1 LFAVRNTC
9 HLFRNVV
16 DHNNGALL
24 ARSSL
29 NLPHPPPDP
38 RFYMRFIRDPV
49 KYAAMRDFFGITD
62 PWKPGLFGSV
72 KYTEMLFKL
81 GRCHVCRK
89 GTCNPPDLLQI
100 QLRLCSDH
108 CRLIFYH
115 DEVQF
120 LLPKNRYRQPRALKI
135 DRHIIP
141 WLPTVTRTKRRR
153 EEATH
158 GVLTR
163 DLMAARREYHDEV
176 TAAPP
181 EERIQRE
188 RALFEKYSIRTSRT
202 SVLSVASLRLGMQC
216 RADPVCCSQW
226 QVYMD
231 EWLRVIEK
239 DKKAFE
245 TANKTRHSDRIIRLK
260 RISRKD
266 GLPLPSFKRQATQH
280 PLFRKRAVGLR
291 RITESALRKA
301 SVLKGGKSKRRACGQ
316 CGISIPTQWL
326 DEHVARHHPETLPQ
340 SRLKSK
346 SGKSEYR
353 CRHCETLPVKWYSP
367 AALRSHHF
375 YRSVLCSALSRKSF
389 SLLMMRLTRHG
400 ARDD

>member
-1 LFAVRNTC
+1 MTLFAVRNTC

-24 ARSSL
+24 ARSAL

-100 QLRLCSDH
+100 QLRLCSYELVGAY
-108 CRLIFYH
+108 LISH
-115 DEVQF
+115 VAHALVSDEVQF

-163 DLMAARREYHDEV
+163 DLMAARKEYHDEV

-202 SVLSVASLRLGMQC
+202 SVLSV
-216 RADPVCCSQW
+216 W

-245 TANKTRHSDRIIRLK
+245 TANKTRH
-260 RISRKD
+260 D

-326 DEHVARHHPETLPQ
+326 DEHAARHHPETLPQ
-340 SRLKSK
+340 SRLNPK
-346 SGKSEYR
+346 SGKAEYR
-353 CRHCETLPVKWYSP
+353 CGHCEALPVKWYSP
-367 AALRSHHF
+367 AALRSHQFCRLIRHDA
-375 YRSVLCSALSRKSF
+375 REDWVLS
-389 SLLMMRLTRHG
+389 
-400 ARDD
+400 

>member
-1 LFAVRNTC
+1 MTLFAVRNTC
-9 HLFRNVV
+9 HLFRNIV
-16 DHNNGALL
+16 DRNNGALL
-24 ARSSL
+24 ARSPL

-49 KYAAMRDFFGITD
+49 KYAAMRDFFCITD
-62 PWKPGLFGSV
+62 PWKPGLFGSA

-89 GTCNPPDLLQI
+89 GTCNPPELLQI
-100 QLRLCSDH
+100 QLRLCSDD
-108 CRLIFYH
+108 CWLRFYH

-163 DLMAARREYHDEV
+163 DLMAARKEYHDEV

-181 EERIQRE
+181 EERIRRE
-188 RALFEKYSIRTSRT
+188 RALFKKYSVRTSRT
-202 SVLSVASLRLGMQC
+202 SVLSV
-216 RADPVCCSQW
+216 W

-239 DKKAFE
+239 DKNTFE
-245 TANKTRHSDRIIRLK
+245 TANKTRHVAYHCSLLK
-260 RISRKD
+260 RIARKD
-266 GLPLPSFKRQATQH
+266 GMPLPSFKRRATEH
-280 PLFRKRAVGLR
+280 PLLRKRAAGLR
-291 RITESALRKA
+291 RITESTLRKI
-301 SVLKGGKSKRRACGQ
+301 SLLEGTKSRRRACDQ
-316 CGISIPTQWL
+316 CGVSIPAQWL
-326 DEHVARHHPETLPQ
+326 DAHVAQHHPEALSQ
-340 SRLKSK
+340 SRVNPK
-346 SGKSEYR
+346 SGKDEYR
-353 CRHCETLPVKWYSP
+353 CGHCGALPVKWYSP
-367 AALRSHHF
+367 AALRSHQF
-375 YRSVLCSALSRKSF
+375 YR
-389 SLLMMRLTRHG
+389 HD